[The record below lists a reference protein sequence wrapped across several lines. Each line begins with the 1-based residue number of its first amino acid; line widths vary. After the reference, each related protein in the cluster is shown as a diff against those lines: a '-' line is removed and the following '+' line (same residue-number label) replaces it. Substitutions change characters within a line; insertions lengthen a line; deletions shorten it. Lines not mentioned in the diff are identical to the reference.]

1 LDHRRVPI
9 SSSLARQNDV
19 SRAALRARVGAFVRR
34 RRRQLGLRLVDVTKA
49 LGYKSLNAVSNVE
62 SGIEGVPAKRAYAW
76 AEVLEVPRDAFFRFV
91 IGDTSS
97 LDATVSNTTP
107 NRLGPLSGTEQALIA
122 SYRRLP
128 RPLRVQLRARAR
140 ELEALALGES
150 RRRR

>member
-1 LDHRRVPI
+1 VPTTP
-9 SSSLARQNDV
+9 SRPGSNSVA
-19 SRAALRARVGAFVRR
+19 RAALRARVGTFVRQ
-34 RRRQLGLRLVDVTKA
+34 RRRQLGLRLVDVTRA
-49 LGYKSLNAVSNVE
+49 LGYKSLNAISNVE

-97 LDATVSNTTP
+97 LDATVNNTAP
-107 NRLGPLSGTEQALIA
+107 NHLGPLSGTEQALIA

-140 ELEALALGES
+140 ELEAIAGSE
-150 RRRR
+150 RRRRR